1 MIAPP
6 ALLALAPAVVALVVG
21 LRLRRADSPGRRAA
35 RAAHAVP
42 RLITVLAR
50 VPVPSG
56 VRGAVQGNPPVATVE
71 GAGLSGDRGAATV
84 VRARAGGAVAGVL
97 LGAALAVMALPLVVA
112 VPVLALAGRVLPD
125 RVIGRMAIA
134 RRLAIVQALP
144 DLLDLMVICVESGMA
159 LDPALRLAAARLGG
173 PLGEEIAVMLD
184 AQALGTPRRQAYRAL
199 AERIGSDDVA
209 RLVASLLQAEELG
222 TPLATALAGQAEAL
236 RATRRQLARDRAA
249 RAAPRIQLVVALVMV
264 PGALLLVLGV
274 MLIELAGQIGVVTGV

>member
-6 ALLALAPAVVALVVG
+6 ALLALAPAVVALIVG
-21 LRLRRADSPGRRAA
+21 LRLRRAGAPGRQAA
-35 RAAHAVP
+35 GAAHAVP
-42 RLITVLAR
+42 RLIMVLAR

-56 VRGAVQGNPPVATVE
+56 VRGVVQGNPPVATLE
-71 GAGLSGDRGAATV
+71 GAGLPGDRGAAMV
-84 VRARAGGAVAGVL
+84 MRARAGGAVTGVL
-97 LGAALAVMALPLVVA
+97 LGAALAVLALPLVVA

-125 RVIGRMAIA
+125 RVIGRMATA

-173 PLGEEIAVMLD
+173 PLGDEIAVMLD
-184 AQALGTPRRQAYRAL
+184 AQALGTPRRQAYQAL

-236 RATRRQLARDRAA
+236 RAIRRQLVRDRAA

>member
-6 ALLALAPAVVALVVG
+6 ALLALAPAVAALVVG
-21 LRLRRADSPGRRAA
+21 LRLRRAGAPGRQAA
-35 RAAHAVP
+35 GAAHAVP
-42 RLITVLAR
+42 RLIMVLAR

-56 VRGAVQGNPPVATVE
+56 VRGVVQGNPPVATLE
-71 GAGLSGDRGAATV
+71 GAGLPGDRGAAMV
-84 VRARAGGAVAGVL
+84 MRARAGGAVAGVL
-97 LGAALAVMALPLVVA
+97 LGAALAVLALPLVVA

-125 RVIGRMAIA
+125 RVIGRMATA

-159 LDPALRLAAARLGG
+159 LVAAARLGG
-173 PLGEEIAVMLD
+173 PLGDEIAVMLD
-184 AQALGTPRRQAYRAL
+184 AQALGTPRRQAYQAL

-222 TPLATALAGQAEAL
+222 TPLAIALAGQAEAL
-236 RATRRQLARDRAA
+236 RAIRRQLVRDRAA

>member
-6 ALLALAPAVVALVVG
+6 ALLALAPAVVALIVG
-21 LRLRRADSPGRRAA
+21 LRLRRAGAPGRQAA
-35 RAAHAVP
+35 GAAHAVP
-42 RLITVLAR
+42 RLIMVLAR

-56 VRGAVQGNPPVATVE
+56 VRGVVQGNPPVATLE
-71 GAGLSGDRGAATV
+71 GAGLPGDRGAAMV
-84 VRARAGGAVAGVL
+84 MRARAGGAVAGVL
-97 LGAALAVMALPLVVA
+97 LGAALAVLALPLVVA

-125 RVIGRMAIA
+125 RVIGRMATA

-173 PLGEEIAVMLD
+173 PLGDEIAVMLD
-184 AQALGTPRRQAYRAL
+184 AQALGTPRRQAYQAL

-236 RATRRQLARDRAA
+236 RAIRRQLVRDRAA

>member
-6 ALLALAPAVVALVVG
+6 ALLALAPAVVALIVG
-21 LRLRRADSPGRRAA
+21 LRLRRAGAPGRQAA
-35 RAAHAVP
+35 GAAHAVP
-42 RLITVLAR
+42 RLIMVLAR

-56 VRGAVQGNPPVATVE
+56 VRGVVQGNPPVATLE
-71 GAGLSGDRGAATV
+71 GAGLPGDRGAAMV
-84 VRARAGGAVAGVL
+84 MRARAGGAVTGVL
-97 LGAALAVMALPLVVA
+97 LGAALAVLALPLVVA

-125 RVIGRMAIA
+125 RVIGRMATA

-173 PLGEEIAVMLD
+173 PLGDEIAVMLD
-184 AQALGTPRRQAYRAL
+184 AQALGTPRRQAYQAL

-236 RATRRQLARDRAA
+236 RAIRRQLVRDRAA

-264 PGALLLVLGV
+264 PGALLLVWG
-274 MLIELAGQIGVVTGV
+274 AGQIGVVTGV

>member
-6 ALLALAPAVVALVVG
+6 ALLALAPAVVALIVG
-21 LRLRRADSPGRRAA
+21 LRLRRAGAPGRQAA
-35 RAAHAVP
+35 GAAHAVP
-42 RLITVLAR
+42 RLIMVLAR

-56 VRGAVQGNPPVATVE
+56 VRGVVQGNPPVATLE
-71 GAGLSGDRGAATV
+71 GAGRPGDRGAALV
-84 VRARAGGAVAGVL
+84 MRARAGGAVTGVL
-97 LGAALAVMALPLVVA
+97 LGAALAVLALPLVVA

-125 RVIGRMAIA
+125 RVIGRMATA

-144 DLLDLMVICVESGMA
+144 DLLDLMVICVDSGMA

-173 PLGEEIAVMLD
+173 PLGDEIAVMLD
-184 AQALGTPRRQAYRAL
+184 AQALGTPRRQAYQAL

-236 RATRRQLARDRAA
+236 RAIRRQLVRDRAA

-264 PGALLLVLGV
+264 PGALRLVLGV
-274 MLIELAGQIGVVTGV
+274 MLIELAGQIGVVPGV

>member
-6 ALLALAPAVVALVVG
+6 ALLALAPAVAALVVG
-21 LRLRRADSPGRRAA
+21 LRLGRAGAPGRQVAG
-35 RAAHAVP
+35 AAHAVP
-42 RLITVLAR
+42 RLIMGLAR

-56 VRGAVQGNPPVATVE
+56 VRGVVQGNPPVATLE
-71 GAGLSGDRGAATV
+71 GAGLPGDRGAAMV
-84 VRARAGGAVAGVL
+84 MRARAGGAVAGVL
-97 LGAALAVMALPLVVA
+97 LGAALAVLALPLVVA

-125 RVIGRMAIA
+125 RVIGRMATA

-173 PLGEEIAVMLD
+173 PLGDEIAVMLD
-184 AQALGTPRRQAYRAL
+184 AQALGTPRRQAYQAL

-236 RATRRQLARDRAA
+236 RAIRRQLVRDRAA